1 MTPWRYQRTGVGI
14 HEGRLLLGAVQ
25 PPPDE
30 RGTGTPE
37 VKRFRYFSSDL
48 PFLKLT
54 TEPI

>member
-1 MTPWRYQRTGVGI
+1 MKPWRYQHTGVGI
-14 HEGRLLLGAVQ
+14 HGGRLLLGAVQ

-30 RGTGTPE
+30 RGTDTPE